1 MTRIAPTSGT
11 DHSVADSTDT
21 SALLSITDLAVHFAL
36 PDRNVYAVNGVN
48 IDVHAGEVFA
58 LVGESGSGKSVSMLS
73 VMGLVPSPPGI
84 VSGSI
89 RFQGRE
95 ITGLRRREMN
105 KIRGADIGMIF
116 QDPMSSLNPVHPVGR
131 QIAEA
136 LRLHRN
142 VSRAVAM
149 ERAVHLLE
157 RVGIP
162 NAKGRVR
169 DYPHEFSG
177 GMRQRVMIAI
187 ALACDPK
194 LLIADEPTTALD
206 VTVQRQIV
214 DLVKELQSELG
225 MAVVWITHDLGVV
238 AEIADRVAVMYG
250 GRIMESGQSKDV
262 YGEARHPYTSG
273 LLRSIPRIDTPSTA
287 WLPEIPGTP
296 TAILERLESCP
307 FHARC
312 PMGEEDCSDAL
323 PDLEIVG
330 DNEHLSACVHLNSI
344 GDGRNLWP
352 VEHSDRLTTDV
363 SRDEVV
369 VRIEDLKVHFPVHR
383 GGRARRRTVVR
394 ALDGVDLNVHHAKT
408 LGVVGESGCGK
419 STLGRTLVGLV
430 EPTAGTVQIK
440 GQPLNTRSGPHRR
453 TIQMIFQDPFS
464 SMNPGMRVGDIV
476 AEPLRIHR
484 IGTAEERAERV
495 GDLLEQVGLSRDAVI
510 RHPHE
515 FSGGQRQRIAIAR
528 ALAAN
533 PEVIV
538 CDEPVSALDVSV
550 QAQIVN
556 LLHETQQAFGVSLI
570 FIAHDL
576 AVVRHISHEIAVMYL
591 GQIVERA
598 PRDEIYDE
606 PLHPYTKALLA
617 AVPVPNPNEAAAIA
631 PPLEGDLPDPADP
644 PPGCRFHT
652 RCPVAVAECA
662 VRVPELRVVAPE
674 RWVACHLVAT
684 SSTTGLEPP
693 FLTASG
699 TEPTP
704 ETTETMST
712 HEGEDP

>member
-1 MTRIAPTSGT
+1 MTNAATTSDLVGSAGAPT
-11 DHSVADSTDT
+11 DT
-21 SALLSITDLAVHFAL
+21 GALLTIRDLAVRFEL
-36 PDRNVYAVNGVN
+36 PDRNIFAVNGVD
-48 IDVHAGEVFA
+48 ISVDAGEVFA

-73 VMGLVPSPPGI
+73 VMGLVPTPPGV

-89 RFQGRE
+89 QFQGRE
-95 ITGLRRREMN
+95 LTGLSRREMN

-136 LRLHRN
+136 VRLHR
-142 VSRAVAM
+142 SDSRSAAMQRAVD
-149 ERAVHLLE
+149 LLD

-162 NAKGRVR
+162 DARGRVR

-187 ALACDPK
+187 ALACNPK

-214 DLVKELQSELG
+214 TLVKELQSELG

-250 GRIMESGQSKDV
+250 GRIMESGQSGDV
-262 YGEARHPYTSG
+262 YGQATHPYTSG
-273 LLRSIPRIDTPSTA
+273 LLRSIPRIDTPTTT

-296 TAILERLESCP
+296 VAILERLESCP
-307 FHARC
+307 FHTRC
-312 PMGEEDCSDAL
+312 PLGDDDCTSVL
-323 PDLEIVG
+323 PDLEAAG
-330 DNEHLSACVHLNSI
+330 ENSHLSACLHLANI
-344 GDGRNLWP
+344 GNGRDLWP
-352 VEHSDRLTTDV
+352 VAAADRVAMTDETE
-363 SRDEVV
+363 DVV
-369 VRIEDLKVHFPVHR
+369 VRIEGLKVHFPVHR
-383 GGRARRRTVVR
+383 GGMRRRRTFVR

-430 EPTAGTVQIK
+430 EPTDGEIRVKGELLDTSSGT
-440 GQPLNTRSGPHRR
+440 HRR

-476 AEPLRIHR
+476 AEPLRIHK
-484 IGTAEERAERV
+484 IGSAEDRAERV
-495 GDLLEQVGLSRDAVI
+495 GTLLEQVGLSRDAVI

-556 LLHETQQAFGVSLI
+556 LLHQTQEEFGVSLI

-598 PRDEIYDE
+598 PRDEIYDQ

-617 AVPVPNPNEAAAIA
+617 AVPVPDPNDAGVLA

-652 RCPVAVAECA
+652 RCPIAEDICTTQ
-662 VRVPELRVVAPE
+662 VPELRSVAPE
-674 RWVACHLVAT
+674 RWVACHLVDMSAT
-684 SSTTGLEPP
+684 TIIDSPLHLGSTFTDPD
-693 FLTASG
+693 
-699 TEPTP
+699 
-704 ETTETMST
+704 TTENPPTT
-712 HEGEDP
+712 KNT